1 MIDIITA
8 IVALD
13 PAAQVSVNG
22 EDITWH
28 DGNPNNIT
36 AVHITGKQVELA
48 AKAAI
53 DATAEVENKASAKSK
68 LAALGLSADEISAA
82 FGI

>member
-28 DGNPNNIT
+28 DGNPNSIT
-36 AVHITGKQVELA
+36 AAQIEEKQTALA
-48 AKAAI
+48 AQAVTDAA
-53 DATAEVENKASAKSK
+53 AKVASKASAKSK
-68 LAALGLSADEISAA
+68 LAAIGLSNEEISAA
-82 FGI
+82 FGL